1 MSEMPTDEEMREFQ
15 QELWD
20 LFTKRIG
27 PEADGHLLMV
37 AGTMI
42 ESAVELYTCVLS
54 DEDITRL
61 FKEIIDTIPECREKM
76 AARLGTLTIH

>member
-1 MSEMPTDEEMREFQ
+1 MSVQPTDEEMREFQ

-20 LFTKRIG
+20 LFTQRIG
-27 PEADGHLLMV
+27 PDADGHLLMV

-42 ESAVELYTCVLS
+42 ESAIELYTCILS

-61 FKEIIDTIPECREKM
+61 FHEIITTIPDCREKM